1 VLYSQH
7 HPEIV
12 QGVYIPVLIARVVD
26 AIMLIEF

>member
-1 VLYSQH
+1 VLYPQH

-12 QGVYIPVLIARVVD
+12 RDAHIPVLIARAVD